1 MNENKKDKKIEV
13 IFWTEKIILS
23 ELTIF
28 FMPNIE
34 TAAKVGTDSKK
45 EILAES
51 ILLKLSNLAAVMV
64 MPDLLTPGTKEKTW
78 KKPIIKAVLKEKF
91 FSIFLFKLNLSLINN
106 KIPNIMVVHATI
118 STFLIFS
125 IKFVSTKIIPLSI
138 TGIEDITIL
147 KNRTLFA

>member
-1 MNENKKDKKIEV
+1 MNENEKDKKIEV

-45 EILAES
+45 EILAEY

-64 MPDLLTPGTKEKTW
+64 MPDLLTPGIKEKTW
-78 KKPIIKAVLKEKF
+78 KKPIINAVLKEKF
-91 FSIFLFKLNLSLINN
+91 FSIFLFKLNLSLMNN
-106 KIPNIMVVHATI
+106 KIPNIMVVQPITFK
-118 STFLIFS
+118 FLIS
-125 IKFVSTKIIPLSI
+125 
-138 TGIEDITIL
+138 
-147 KNRTLFA
+147 